1 MAPYCFICSSWNIVD
16 ISLLHCRKDPPML
29 KLICLLPYVICLGLT
44 GFAQT
49 KDGVRSLEPDQLVER
64 EIVGGQT
71 HTYQIT
77 LVAGRLMRVGVT
89 PQGVNVSLTLNA
101 PDGKQVATVNFARFA
116 GPESLSWEAAVGGD
130 YRLVVS
136 ALGPPAGAG
145 AYQARLEVKAAA
157 SAQDRQQ
164 ITIERLLTEAIQL
177 NNQGAKAAPR
187 IIELA
192 QQALV
197 LCRESGDQ
205 AREAYALFL
214 IGSAW
219 YIQERYEKAAEYYE
233 PSTAL
238 YRRLKYRGDEGF
250 LLSFLGDSYSRVKQN
265 EKAIEILEQALR
277 ITREIKDRVGEG
289 ITLGFILSPY
299 TGMNRHNKVIEY
311 GEQALSVAREVKNRR
326 LEADC
331 LNSLGSSAYHLD
343 DLEKARDY
351 FEQALAIARELK
363 SRVSEGGF
371 LLNLGNVYSK
381 LSRLE
386 KSIEY
391 FEQSLAIQREMKS
404 RPEQALALTCLANAY
419 KSLRD
424 YDKAITYLEQ
434 SLAIYREFKARSNEG
449 LTLISLG
456 EIYDKMGRHDKAIEL
471 LEQSLA
477 IMREVKDRRGEGT
490 ALAQLG
496 IANVSLKRFERG
508 IESLERALTI
518 GREVKDR
525 TNEAA
530 YLDNLGDAWLEAG
543 RYDTAVGHYQQ
554 ALAISRELKTRARE
568 AQVLSKL
575 AQTELK
581 RGNPG
586 QARALIEESL
596 KITESLRSDIFN
608 QELRASFFATA
619 QGRYQFYVDLL
630 MQMRRDNP
638 GQGYD
643 ALAVENNERARARN
657 MLELLTEAGVDIRQG
672 VDAALLERERTLSRR
687 LNARAQLLTRSD
699 NSPEQAAALK
709 EEISALESEYQQ
721 TQVEIRRTSPR
732 YAALTQPQPLR
743 LGEIQRQLD
752 EETVVLEYSLGDER
766 SFLWAITHNS
776 LTSHELPGREQIE
789 QAAQR
794 ALGLLTARGR
804 LLKAETA
811 AQRRARLAEA
821 GAQLPEAVRRLS
833 QTLLSPVAA
842 ELGNKRLA
850 IVADGALQYLP
861 FAALPAPQT
870 KGASQR
876 PPRPLIADHE
886 IINLPSAST
895 LAVQRRE
902 QAGRQTA
909 PKTLAVIADPVF
921 SASDDRMKS
930 LALGSPQADSAP
942 VGVEATRII
951 EHLAENSTAGA
962 APKLV
967 IPRLPFTR
975 READQIAAIASSSSG
990 PSGSSGAEILKAVD
1004 FKANRQ
1010 VAFDPELS
1018 QYRYVHFAT
1027 HGLIDSERPGLS
1039 ALALS
1044 LVDEQGRPQDG
1055 FLRAYEIYNLNLPAD
1070 LVVLSACQTRLG
1082 KDVKG
1087 EGLVGLT
1094 RGFMYAGAARVV
1106 VSLWNVND
1114 KATSELMAKFY
1125 QKMLKDG
1132 QSPAAALRS
1141 AQVEM
1146 WRSSQW
1152 QSPYFWAAFVLQ
1164 GEWK

>member
-1 MAPYCFICSSWNIVD
+1 M
-16 ISLLHCRKDPPML
+16 
-29 KLICLLPYVICLGLT
+29 
-44 GFAQT
+44 
-49 KDGVRSLEPDQLVER
+49 
-64 EIVGGQT
+64 
-71 HTYQIT
+71 
-77 LVAGRLMRVGVT
+77 
-89 PQGVNVSLTLNA
+89 
-101 PDGKQVATVNFARFA
+101 
-116 GPESLSWEAAVGGD
+116 
-130 YRLVVS
+130 
-136 ALGPPAGAG
+136 
-145 AYQARLEVKAAA
+145 
-157 SAQDRQQ
+157 
-164 ITIERLLTEAIQL
+164 
-177 NNQGAKAAPR
+177 
-187 IIELA
+187 
-192 QQALV
+192 
-197 LCRESGDQ
+197 
-205 AREAYALFL
+205 
-214 IGSAW
+214 
-219 YIQERYEKAAEYYE
+219 
-233 PSTAL
+233 
-238 YRRLKYRGDEGF
+238 
-250 LLSFLGDSYSRVKQN
+250 
-265 EKAIEILEQALR
+265 
-277 ITREIKDRVGEG
+277 
-289 ITLGFILSPY
+289 
-299 TGMNRHNKVIEY
+299 
-311 GEQALSVAREVKNRR
+311 
-326 LEADC
+326 
-331 LNSLGSSAYHLD
+331 
-343 DLEKARDY
+343 
-351 FEQALAIARELK
+351 
-363 SRVSEGGF
+363 
-371 LLNLGNVYSK
+371 
-381 LSRLE
+381 
-386 KSIEY
+386 
-391 FEQSLAIQREMKS
+391 
-404 RPEQALALTCLANAY
+404 
-419 KSLRD
+419 
-424 YDKAITYLEQ
+424 
-434 SLAIYREFKARSNEG
+434 
-449 LTLISLG
+449 
-456 EIYDKMGRHDKAIEL
+456 
-471 LEQSLA
+471 
-477 IMREVKDRRGEGT
+477 
-490 ALAQLG
+490 
-496 IANVSLKRFERG
+496 
-508 IESLERALTI
+508 
-518 GREVKDR
+518 
-525 TNEAA
+525 
-530 YLDNLGDAWLEAG
+530 
-543 RYDTAVGHYQQ
+543 
-554 ALAISRELKTRARE
+554 
-568 AQVLSKL
+568 
-575 AQTELK
+575 
-581 RGNPG
+581 
-586 QARALIEESL
+586 
-596 KITESLRSDIFN
+596 
-608 QELRASFFATA
+608 
-619 QGRYQFYVDLL
+619 
-630 MQMRRDNP
+630 
-638 GQGYD
+638 
-643 ALAVENNERARARN
+643 
-657 MLELLTEAGVDIRQG
+657 TEAGVDIRQG

-709 EEISALESEYQQ
+709 EEISALENEYQQ

-886 IINLPSAST
+886 IVNLPSAST

-975 READQIAAIASSSSG
+975 READQIVAIASSSSG
-990 PSGSSGAEILKAVD
+990 SSGSSGAEILKAVD
-1004 FKANRQ
+1004 FKASRQ

-1070 LVVLSACQTRLG
+1070 LVVLSACQTGLG

-1125 QKMLKDG
+1125 QKMLKEG
-1132 QSPAAALRS
+1132 QRPAAALRS

-1146 WRSSQW
+1146 LRSSQW
-1152 QSPYFWAAFVLQ
+1152 QSPYFWAAFTLQ
-1164 GEWK
+1164 GEWR